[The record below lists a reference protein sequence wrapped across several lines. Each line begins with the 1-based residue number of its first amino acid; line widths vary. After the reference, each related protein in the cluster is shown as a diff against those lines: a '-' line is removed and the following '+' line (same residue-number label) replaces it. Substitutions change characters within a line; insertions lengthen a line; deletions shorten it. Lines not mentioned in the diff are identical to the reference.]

1 MTRNAFVFCIG
12 YNGGTAIVDRKLEA
26 QFGRLGTREL
36 FAAGLYKPAVASAIF
51 AKSNDDLEWIRQ
63 EYSRVTGRD
72 LRDID
77 ALKRTVGVGELYDT
91 IQRTSYL

>member
-12 YNGGTAIVDRKLEA
+12 YNGGTAIVDRRLES

-36 FAAGLYKPAVASAIF
+36 FSRGLYKPAVASAVF
-51 AKSNDDLEWIRQ
+51 AGSDADLEWLRE
-63 EYSRVTGRD
+63 EYSRVTGTPLKD
-72 LRDID
+72 VD
-77 ALKRTVGVGELYDT
+77 ALKRTVGVSEVYPG